1 MLILIRAAKYT
12 LPVFKSGPGCGLV
25 HAPERLFVAKDTQM
39 KRLRHSRASLIAVLL
54 SANVMR
60 TTAHAQE
67 AGKCSESFT
76 QRTID
81 GELVEDY
88 GFIGVP
94 LRGWVGY
101 TTGSFVAGMT
111 IDAYTEDGK
120 KRLASTTT
128 DASGAFSFPQLK
140 PATYYL
146 KGSGKGL
153 ISVRFLVHVSEGAST
168 IACIVE

>member
-1 MLILIRAAKYT
+1 
-12 LPVFKSGPGCGLV
+12 VV
-25 HAPERLFVAKDTQM
+25 KDTQM
-39 KRLRHSRASLIAVLL
+39 KRLRHCRASLIAVLL
-54 SANVMR
+54 STNVMR
-60 TTAHAQE
+60 APAVAQDE
-67 AGKCSESFT
+67 KGKCSESFS

-101 TTGSFVAGMT
+101 ATGSFVAGMT
-111 IDAYTEDGK
+111 IDAYAEDGK

-140 PATYYL
+140 PGTYYL

-153 ISVRFLVHVSEGAST
+153 FPLRFLVHVSEGASA